1 MDKLLLYTTVGKSE
15 KYIDLLT
22 HFCESLCF
30 TNTGVKNLL
39 VMCDTSFHNKV
50 RSILERY
57 AFLNWYI
64 MDMPDSLTPAQAS
77 MHKTKIFDWSHIME
91 FNTCLYVDADCLFLQ
106 DLEFIL
112 KKPIQDNKL
121 YVYAERDNSKSNI
134 IWDYCLSQEN
144 DFRYTYYTE
153 QQLKWLDDKKKTPFN
168 AGLFMFKISPLMK
181 SHFKTLTNFICNFKG
196 KYFFEQ
202 SFMNTYFHLTDVS
215 DYSHFNTNNICMTFR
230 HKTAQPLDSHAIIHF
245 NGGKG
250 AGISEDKEFQMSSY
264 LNQTL
269 LKRIHSFISFDNRLM
284 MINALIPEYA
294 TIAEIGVFKGHFAL
308 ELLKRNPKHLY
319 LIDCWTQGP
328 MVSGDQDGNNVE
340 RVPDCEQL
348 YNNLKEQLKFY
359 PNVLMHRQYSTDF
372 LPLLKD
378 NTLDV
383 VYIDGDHSYEGVKK
397 DLEFSYPKVK
407 KYGWIMGHDYEMNYA
422 KTKHTYN
429 FGTKQ
434 AVDEFC
440 AKHNL
445 KIYAKGLD
453 GCVSYAI
460 WNVPNLVVNA

>member
-15 KYIDLLT
+15 AYLNLLT
-22 HFCESLCF
+22 YFCESLCF

-39 VMCDTSFHNKV
+39 VMCDISFHTKV
-50 RSILERY
+50 RTILERF
-57 AFLNWYI
+57 AFLNWHI
-64 MDMPDSLTPAQAS
+64 MDMPDAFSGVEAS
-77 MHKTKIFDWSHIME
+77 MQKTKIFEWPHIME
-91 FNTCLYVDADCLFLQ
+91 YNTCLFVDADCLFLQ
-106 DLEFIL
+106 DLEFIF

-121 YVYAERDNSKSNI
+121 YVYAERDTP
-134 IWDYCLSQEN
+134 QEN
-144 DFRYTYYTE
+144 ITNWFCLPRIDDNKLVYYTE
-153 QQLKWLDDKKKTPFN
+153 TEFRWIIDNNKRPFN
-168 AGLFMFKISPLMK
+168 AGLFLFKISPLMK
-181 SHFKTLTNFICNFKG
+181 SHFENLNNFIKNWKG
-196 KYFFEQ
+196 LYFYEQ
-202 SFMNTYFHLTDVS
+202 SFMNTYFHLTDLS
-215 DYSHFNTNNICMTFR
+215 DFSHFGKHNIVMTQR
-230 HKTAQPLDSHAIIHF
+230 YSNQPICDNHKIVHF
-245 NGGKG
+245 NGVG
-250 AGISEDKEFQMSSY
+250 ASNGDAKQVEMSAY
-264 LNQTL
+264 LNDTL
-269 LKRIHSFISFDNRLM
+269 LKRIHSFISFDNRLQ
-284 MINALIPEYA
+284 MIQALIPEHA
-294 TIAEIGVFKGHFAL
+294 TIAEIGVFKGQFAL
-308 ELLKRNPKHLY
+308 ELLKKNPKHLY
-319 LIDCWTQGP
+319 LIDCWTKGP

-340 RVPDCEQL
+340 QVPDCEQL
-348 YNNLKEQLKFY
+348 YNNLKTRLKFY
-359 PNVLMHRQYSTDF
+359 PNVSLHRQFSTDF

-397 DLEFSYPKVK
+397 DLEFSYSKIK

-460 WNVPNLVVNA
+460 WKVPNLIVSG